1 VSVAADM
8 PVVEILNL
16 GVQIP
21 FGGDH
26 LLDLCPYQMQSH
38 ERPLEWSDL
47 AVEQQ
52 RGRSTP
58 FRRDTGVWTQN
69 VLLYVLGNRDVS
81 MEGCNI
87 L

>member
-52 RGRSTP
+52 RGIYP
-58 FRRDTGVWTQN
+58 
-69 VLLYVLGNRDVS
+69 
-81 MEGCNI
+81 I
-87 L
+87 